1 MRTKLQL
8 PSFFQFRALASATRT
23 FRIVWPPVLSTVLP
37 PAPQFLLLWI
47 ATVEDYLVLKSQLPS
62 SYRLGVI
69 QVAVT
74 RWFSISATC
83 FGLGYRFNH
92 PVPRPPVAL
101 GDPGP
106 PAICQGL
113 YQMIDLIVP

>member
-1 MRTKLQL
+1 MRIKLQL
-8 PSFFQFRALASATRT
+8 LSFFQFRALASATRT
-23 FRIVWPPVLSTVLP
+23 FRILWPPVLSTVLP

-47 ATVEDYLVLKSQLPS
+47 ATAEDYLVLKSQLPS

-74 RWFSISATC
+74 HWFSISATC

-92 PVPRPPVAL
+92 PVPPPLLHSVTLARQ
-101 GDPGP
+101 P
-106 PAICQGL
+106 
-113 YQMIDLIVP
+113 YSKYYTK